1 MFNLRLI
8 TVYPLLIALVV
19 MLAACAGQPP
29 SSEPGTPVMDDSA
42 KTTQPA
48 ATASEDKTSTVVKP
62 EAKEPESPTIETI
75 PRQELEQPT
84 VELEP
89 LKPMEPVVS
98 PEPEEA
104 APVVEE
110 KEVAET
116 EVAKTEVADTKA
128 ADMEQQ
134 AEPAMTQQ
142 PADQAMET
150 APAKVQEQPE
160 PAAPPTP
167 APVEKPQAPVAA
179 APAPAMPTDPNTF
192 VITVGPK
199 AAPHPA
205 LGKGHSLGF
214 LVNGVS
220 GKQLVLERGKTYTF
234 DIQTDPK
241 HDVYLSRKEIGWG
254 ASPLTEGVTGAYT
267 YKGTMTFTP
276 TESTPDEV
284 YYSCRN
290 HPHMGALIQII
301 NPGEKVNIAVQGSGS
316 GAASAAPSTPATNV
330 TQAAVK
336 QKLMFAEMMVNSQGA
351 KRVSESQNDEAKQL
365 LEKAKAALSEG
376 REKSLVGALP
386 DALAKADESLQLMS
400 EATRLVPSQEAMAQ
414 LAENY
419 KSLLAEITDYQKS
432 HKDNLERMQRSGTV
446 PEEVRYDEAK
456 IANMMAEAK
465 VNADKNNYVRANSL
479 LTEVQKTITVA
490 LHKMLDSQTIV
501 YDLNFETAKDEYE
514 YELKR
519 FVSYEELIPIAIEAK
534 KPAPGAVKL
543 MESFVEKARKRRDQA
558 VEKANAGEYPDAI
571 AMLQQATTT
580 VRRALRMVGVMQ

>member
-1 MFNLRLI
+1 MVNLRLFA
-8 TVYPLLIALVV
+8 VQSFLFALVL
-19 MLAACAGQPP
+19 MLAACAGQP
-29 SSEPGTPVMDDSA
+29 SSPDSEAQVDDAAKMSQQATGGDEGKTAEAAEPEPV
-42 KTTQPA
+42 
-48 ATASEDKTSTVVKP
+48 
-62 EAKEPESPTIETI
+62 AKEPEPPTIETI
-75 PRQELEQPT
+75 PRQQIQEPT

-89 LKPMEPVVS
+89 LKPVEPVAPAEAEQVA
-98 PEPEEA
+98 PATEKQEPSQETP
-104 APVVEE
+104 APVA
-110 KEVAET
+110 AE
-116 EVAKTEVADTKA
+116 
-128 ADMEQQ
+128 MEQKAVQ
-134 AEPAMTQQ
+134 AEPAIEQKPMGQAEAQ
-142 PADQAMET
+142 PAEAV
-150 APAKVQEQPE
+150 PAVTKPE
-160 PAAPPTP
+160 PTPVVEPP
-167 APVEKPQAPVAA
+167 APVKEEP
-179 APAPAMPTDPNTF
+179 APAPEMPTDPNTF
-192 VITVGPK
+192 IITVGPK

-234 DIQTDPK
+234 DIRTDPK
-241 HDVYLSRKEIGWG
+241 HDVYLSRKAIGWG

-267 YKGTMTFTP
+267 YKGKMTFSP
-276 TESTPDEV
+276 TDSTPDEV

-290 HPHMGALIQII
+290 HPHMGALIQIV
-301 NPGEKVNIAVQGSGS
+301 NPGEKGNISNQSATP
-316 GAASAAPSTPATNV
+316 AATATPASAAPQANV
-330 TQAAVK
+330 SESAVK

-351 KRVSESQNDEAKQL
+351 KRVSASDNDEAKQL
-365 LEKAKAALSEG
+365 LAGAKLALSEG

-386 DALAKADESLQLMS
+386 EALAKADESLKLMS

-432 HKDNLERMQRSGTV
+432 HKDNLERMNRSGPV
-446 PEEVRYDEAK
+446 PDEVRYDEAK
-456 IANMMAEAK
+456 VASMMAEAK
-465 VNADKNNYVRANSL
+465 DHADKNNYVRANSL
-479 LTEVQKTITVA
+479 LTEVQKTITMA
-490 LHKMLDSQTIV
+490 LHNMLDSQTIV

-514 YELKR
+514 YEYKR

-571 AMLQQATTT
+571 AMLQQATKT